1 MLTIKEAKKIPFEQL
16 DEETKEFLYDLFKRY
31 VVRKKIADTNKTL
44 TSIFSKRVGLN
55 PREYARCFNEF
66 NSCFVSTDLI
76 KCLSYDE
83 IHTSFLRKMTEDQ
96 FNYFLERT
104 GNSFDRKIALMC
116 FSGRPSERIAN
127 RVSFPVMLAYAN
139 MQDIVVD
146 ALSKD
151 PKASY
156 SRTFSDAAR
165 KVRTDFFKATGKRI
179 NDTVIASEKTDYK
192 AVGKKCALIWKQMLE
207 FYKKGLENLE
217 PLEAAAFVREN
228 FVFTTNGIGQFDEV
242 IDKALLEAMKEVE
255 SDRQFHSEFM
265 EENPDDYI
273 SADVDELYSKKYVE
287 DVYFAKLKPSLDAV
301 FDRHLLDPI
310 YFEAEAKKKIQ

>member
-66 NSCFVSTDLI
+66 NSSFVSTDLI
-76 KCLSYDE
+76 RCLSYDE

-156 SRTFSDAAR
+156 SRTFLDAA
-165 KVRTDFFKATGKRI
+165 KTVRTDFFKATGKRI
-179 NDTVIASEKTDYK
+179 NDTVIASERTDYK
-192 AVGKKCALIWKQMLE
+192 ALGKKCAPIWKQMLE
-207 FYKKGLENLE
+207 FYKAGLVNLE
-217 PLEAAAFVREN
+217 PLEAANFVREN
-228 FVFTTNGIGQFDEV
+228 FVFLSSDISQFDAV
-242 IDKALLEAMKEVE
+242 IADAMTDAMIEVE
-255 SDRQFHSEFM
+255 KDQQFQMQFM
-265 EENPDDYI
+265 EENPDEYI
-273 SADVDELYSKKYVE
+273 PADVDEVYSKKYVE

-310 YFEAEAKKKIQ
+310 YFEADAKKKIQ

>member
-1 MLTIKEAKKIPFEQL
+1 MLTIKEARKIPFAEL
-16 DEETKEFLYDLFKRY
+16 DEETKEFIYDLFKKY

-44 TSIFSKRVGLN
+44 TALFSKRFGQN

-66 NSCFVSTDLI
+66 NSCFVSSDLI
-76 KCLSYDE
+76 RCLTYDE
-83 IHTSFLRKMTEDQ
+83 IHTSFLKKMTEDQ

-146 ALSKD
+146 NLTKD
-151 PKASY
+151 PRANL

-165 KVRTDFFKATGKRI
+165 TVRTDFYKATGKKI
-179 NDTVIASEKTDYK
+179 NETKVAKERTDYK
-192 AVGKKCALIWKQMLE
+192 AVGKKCAPIWKQMIE
-207 FYKKGLENLE
+207 FYRTRLEDLE
-217 PLEAAAFVREN
+217 PLEAASFVREN
-228 FVFTTNGIGQFDEV
+228 FVFTTNEIKQFDEV
-242 IDKALLEAMKEVE
+242 SEKVLFEAAAEVE
-255 SDRQFHSEFM
+255 SDRKFLNDFM

-273 SADVDELYSKKYVE
+273 PADVDEAYSRLYVE
-287 DVYFAKLKPSLDAV
+287 EVYFSKLKPLMDSV

-310 YFEAEAKKKIQ
+310 FFEAEAKKKI